1 MLLYKITSVINKNFL
16 KRNSGT
22 LLAYGVLIIIFILF
36 LSNQPDAFTR
46 YGFQSIFNQVIV
58 LVTASLAQTVV
69 VLTGGIDLSVGALI
83 AMTNAITAMAMG
95 TMIVAVGNEVTGVIL
110 LTLVVILIG
119 AVSGALNGILV
130 AIGRIQAI
138 IVTLA
143 TSMIFMGISIIVC
156 PTPGGKVSRLFSR
169 GLTGF
174 LGTTV
179 PWRYIP
185 VSALVLVILVFVIW
199 MPLRNRR
206 FFQNIYAVGGNE
218 YSAYV
223 SGINIIWTR
232 MTAYILAGVFSG
244 FGGLLIT
251 AQTATGNPLGAEPMM
266 INSVAAVVLG
276 GVALTGGKGTFIG
289 AMAGAVSL
297 SLILGLLIFW
307 RVPSFYQSGVR
318 GMILIVALAMN
329 IFMGMKKRSKKSGLL
344 VKGKLRW

>member
-1 MLLYKITSVINKNFL
+1 MRRITNVINKNFL

-46 YGFQSIFNQVIV
+46 YGFQSIFNQVVV
-58 LVTASLAQTVV
+58 LVAASLAQTIV

-83 AMTNAITAMAMG
+83 AMTNAITAMVME
-95 TMIVAVGNEVTGVIL
+95 TMISATGNEIVGLIV
-110 LTLVVILIG
+110 LTLVVLLIS
-119 AVSGALNGILV
+119 AVAGALNGVLV
-130 AIGRIQAI
+130 AIGRIQTI

-174 LGTTV
+174 LGTAA
-179 PWRYIP
+179 PWSYIP
-185 VSALVLVILVFVIW
+185 VSAFVLVILIFLIW
-199 MPLRNRR
+199 IPLRKRR

-223 SGINIIWTR
+223 SGINIIRTKI
-232 MTAYILAGVFSG
+232 TAYIMAGIFSG
-244 FGGLLIT
+244 LGGLLIT
-251 AQTATGNPLGAEPMM
+251 AQTATGNPLGAEPMT

-276 GVALTGGKGTFIG
+276 GVALTGGKGSFIG
-289 AMAGAVSL
+289 AVAGAVSL

-318 GMILIVALAMN
+318 GVILIVALSMN
-329 IFMGMKKRSKKSGLL
+329 IFMTIKKRSTKSGAL
-344 VKGKLRW
+344 VRDK